1 MAGGDTSGKS
11 FEISRGA
18 ALFEAAVC
26 KWPGLWRRLG
36 ALESDLL
43 ADRIAETAIERPV
56 YVCGLARSGSTILL
70 EMLASIEG
78 VATHRY
84 RDFPP
89 IFTPY
94 LWNRLFD
101 RLPKK
106 TLEPVERSHLDGILV
121 TAESPEAFEEAIWM
135 AFFQGLH
142 DPKNNNVLD
151 ERSDNPAFERFYRD
165 HLRKI
170 LLVRGSQRYVA
181 KGNYNLTRLAY
192 LLKLFPDARFVL
204 PLRRP
209 AQHIASLMKQH
220 RLFCEAE
227 RKNPRILEHMRLVG
241 HFEFGLDRRPI
252 NTGADSAT
260 REVEELWRNG
270 EEVRGW
276 ARYWSQVYGFLADQ
290 LEARPDLAQGSLV
303 VRYEDLCERS
313 EESLSRIVDHC
324 GFSDVDAVKG
334 DFARRLEFPTYYKP
348 AFSEH
353 DLAII
358 ESETGEVGARFGY

>member
-1 MAGGDTSGKS
+1 MAGGDTSDKS
-11 FEISRGA
+11 FEISRGTS
-18 ALFEAAVC
+18 LFEAAIC
-26 KWPGLWRRLG
+26 QWPGLWRRLG

-43 ADRIAETAIERPV
+43 AERIEQTAIERPV

-94 LWNRLFD
+94 FWNRLLD
-101 RLPKK
+101 RLPRQK
-106 TLEPVERSHLDGILV
+106 LEPVERSHLDGILV
-121 TAESPEAFEEAIWM
+121 TAESPEAFEEVLWM
-135 AFFQGLH
+135 AFFPGLH
-142 DPKNNNVLD
+142 DPNTNNVLD
-151 ERSDNPAFERFYRD
+151 QRSDNPAFERFYRD
-165 HLRKI
+165 HLRKV
-170 LLVRGSQRYVA
+170 LLTRGGRRYLA

-192 LLKLFPDARFVL
+192 LRKLFPDARFVL

-209 AQHIASLMKQH
+209 AQHVASLMKQH
-220 RLFCEAE
+220 RLFCQAE
-227 RKNPRILEHMRLVG
+227 RDNPRVLEHMRRVG

-252 NTGADSAT
+252 HTGADAAT
-260 REVEELWRNG
+260 REVEELWRDG

-276 ARYWSQVYGFLADQ
+276 ARYWSQIYGFLAGQ
-290 LEARPDLAQGSLV
+290 LEDLPDLARSALV

-313 EESLSRIVDHC
+313 EETISRIVGHC
-324 GFSDVDAVKG
+324 GFTNADAVKREY
-334 DFARRLEFPTYYKP
+334 ARRLEYPTYYKP

-358 ESETGEVGARFGY
+358 ESETGEVAARFGY

>member
-1 MAGGDTSGKS
+1 MAGGNTSGKS

-18 ALFEAAVC
+18 SLFEAAVC
-26 KWPGLWRRLG
+26 QWPGLWRCLG

-43 ADRIAETAIERPV
+43 AERIGETAIERPV

-89 IFTPY
+89 VFTPY
-94 LWNRLFD
+94 LWNRLLD

-106 TLEPVERSHLDGILV
+106 KLEPVERSHLDGILV
-121 TAESPEAFEEAIWM
+121 TAESPEAFEEVPWM
-135 AFFQGLH
+135 AFFPLLH
-142 DPKNNNVLD
+142 DPKTNNVLD
-151 ERSDNPAFERFYRD
+151 EQNGNPAFERFYRD
-165 HLRKI
+165 HLRKV
-170 LLVRGSQRYVA
+170 LLTRGGRRYLA

-192 LLKLFPDARFVL
+192 LLKLFPDARIVL

-209 AQHIASLMKQH
+209 VQHIASLMKQH

-227 RKNPRILEHMRLVG
+227 RENPRILEHMRRVG
-241 HFEFGLDRRPI
+241 HFEFGLDRRPV
-252 NTGADSAT
+252 NAGVDAGA
-260 REVEELWRNG
+260 REIEELWRNG

-276 ARYWSQVYGFLADQ
+276 ARYWSQTYGFLADQ
-290 LEARPDLAQGSLV
+290 LEARPDLTQASLV
-303 VRYEDLCERS
+303 VRYEELCERS
-313 EESLSRIVDHC
+313 EETISRIFGHC
-324 GFSDVDAVKG
+324 GFTDADAVKREY
-334 DFARRLEFPTYYKP
+334 ARRLEFPTYYKP

-358 ESETGEVGARFGY
+358 ESETREVAARFGY

>member
-1 MAGGDTSGKS
+1 MAGGDFSGKS

-18 ALFEAAVC
+18 AFFEAAVC
-26 KWPGLWRRLG
+26 QWPGLWRRLG
-36 ALESDLL
+36 ALESDML
-43 ADRIAETAIERPV
+43 AERIGETSIERPV

-89 IFTPY
+89 VFTPY
-94 LWNRLFD
+94 LWNRLLD

-106 TLEPVERSHLDGILV
+106 KLEAVERSHLDGILV
-121 TAESPEAFEEAIWM
+121 TAESPEAFEEVLWM
-135 AFFQGLH
+135 AFFPALH
-142 DPKNNNVLD
+142 DPKTNNVLD
-151 ERSDNPAFERFYRD
+151 ERNGNPAFERFYRD
-165 HLRKI
+165 HLRKV
-170 LLVRGSQRYVA
+170 LLTRGGRRYLA

-227 RKNPRILEHMRLVG
+227 RKNPRILEHMRRVG
-241 HFEFGLDRRPI
+241 HFEFGLDRRPV
-252 NTGADSAT
+252 NAGVDTAT
-260 REVEELWRNG
+260 REVEELWRYG

-276 ARYWSQVYGFLADQ
+276 ARYWSQIYGFLANQ

-313 EESLSRIVDHC
+313 EETISRIVDHC
-324 GFSDVDAVKG
+324 GFTGADAVKREY
-334 DFARRLEFPTYYKP
+334 ARRLEFPTYYKP

-358 ESETGEVGARFGY
+358 ESETREVAARFGY